1 MAEVTEEQIAEW
13 KEKYGEVY
21 KLKVEDAVCYLKEPD
36 RKTLSYATTVG
47 QKDPMK
53 FNEIMLNSCWLGGD
67 EIIKTKDSYFL
78 SASTKLAELIQIKEA
93 TLEKL

>member
-1 MAEVTEEQIAEW
+1 MAEVTKAQIAEW
-13 KEKYGEVY
+13 KEKHGDIY
-21 KLKVEDAVCYLKEPD
+21 KLAVEDKVCYLKEPD

-53 FNEIMLNSCWLGGD
+53 FNEIMLNACWLGGD

-78 SASTKLAELIQIKEA
+78 SASTKLAELIQVKEA